1 MVEFDQSITWRELET
16 RLAKTTNPRHRVMI
30 ENVIE
35 HGKAECAFSVD
46 RLMATLSD
54 EPEYHFW
61 NAGND
66 WGPKGRAAIQAY
78 YEGFVASGA
87 AFFESYK
94 PRIVVDDDNI
104 VTENVL
110 RQLIPGSVALQRGLD
125 VPDPDGHYVV
135 TARIVNFWK
144 FNGAG
149 QLDCEDAY
157 ASAGTS
163 FEQVPDD
170 ELPEAY
176 VAMLEL
182 IGMREP
188 ANS

>member
-1 MVEFDQSITWRELET
+1 MIEFDQSITWRELEA
-16 RLAKTTNPRHRVMI
+16 RLATTTNARHRAMI

-54 EPEYHFW
+54 EPAYHFW
-61 NAGND
+61 NAGTD
-66 WGPKGRAAIQAY
+66 WGPKGRDAIRAY

-104 VTENVL
+104 VTENIL
-110 RQLIPGSVALQRGLD
+110 RQLVPGSVALQRGLD
-125 VPDPDGHYVV
+125 VPDPDGHYIVS
-135 TARIVNFWK
+135 ARVVNFWK
-144 FNGAG
+144 FNAAC
-149 QLDCEDAY
+149 QLEGEDAY
-157 ASAGTS
+157 ASADAV

-170 ELPEAY
+170 ELPDAY
-176 VAMLEL
+176 VQMLEMV
-182 IGMREP
+182 GMQEP